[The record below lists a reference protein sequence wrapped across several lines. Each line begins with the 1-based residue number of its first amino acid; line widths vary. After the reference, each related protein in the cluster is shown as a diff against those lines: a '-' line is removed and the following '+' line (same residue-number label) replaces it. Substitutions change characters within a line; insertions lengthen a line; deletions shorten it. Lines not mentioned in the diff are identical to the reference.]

1 MFHSL
6 LPGHTVQPIV
16 TVPAPIDLTND
27 INYNVTFIVSLPI
40 EEIQRNRSETSTII
54 AAEII
59 DLFENSSINETF
71 LSCVVESF
79 RAEMVNSSRVTANC
93 SFQNV
98 STMEPIN
105 REKVYDVFSEKTHYI
120 SSLGSYLLQSN
131 SLYVNDFTVQPNVNE
146 PPIVP
151 EQNKPDNQENPG
163 HTVQPIV
170 TVPAPIDLT
179 NDINYNMTF
188 IVSLPFE
195 EIKRNPSETSTIFAV
210 EIIALFENSIINATF
225 LTCVVESFRA
235 EMVNSSRVTANCSF
249 QNVSTMEPINREKV
263 YAVFSEKTNG
273 ISSLGP
279 YLLQSYS
286 LYVNGHTVQP
296 IVTVPAPIDLTNDIN
311 YNMTFIV
318 SLPIE
323 EIQRNPSETSTI
335 FAVEIIALFENSII
349 NATFLTC
356 VVESFRAE
364 MVNSSRVT
372 ANCSFQNVSTMEPI
386 NREKVYA
393 VFSEKTNGISSLGPY
408 LLQSY
413 SLYVNDFTVQPNVN
427 EPPIVP
433 EENKPSNQENPGH
446 TVQPIVTVPAPI
458 DLTNAINYNVTFIV
472 SLPIEEIQRNPSE
485 TSTIIAAEIIDLFK
499 NSSINETF
507 LTCVVESFSAEMFT
521 STRVTANCSFQ
532 NVSSMEPINREKVY
546 AVFSEK
552 TKNISSLGP
561 YVLQSYSLYVN
572 DYNESPSRN
581 APIATQTP
589 VEFNV
594 TFIVTNLPF
603 SALLHEKTS
612 PLYQSASAI
621 ITGELNT
628 LLRNSEIKAQFD
640 NCETKSLSVLGQNT
654 QVYAI
659 CTFNNSATRPIDRV
673 TVYRQISYNTDSITK
688 LGPYLL
694 DSNSLYVDD
703 YNELTPPSPPI
714 AKQTSNEF
722 NVTFI
727 LTNLPFMGLLHEKT
741 SPLYQSA
748 SAIITGEL
756 NTLFRNSEIKA
767 QFDNCETK
775 SLSALGQNTQVYA
788 ICTFNSSATR
798 TIDRVTVYRQISYNT
813 NVITTLG
820 PYLLD
825 SNSLYVDDYNE
836 STPSEP
842 IGKVIPGFNVTFIL
856 TSLTYT
862 AAFND
867 PSSLLYQSASESI
880 IWKLKNHFENSD
892 IASAFT
898 GCKVITLSAANNKG
912 TGVYAICSFNNT
924 SAAENVDR
932 VIVYRQFS
940 YTTRNIT
947 KLGQYLLDPNSL
959 YVNGYHKSNE
969 PNDSPNRSQ
978 FPTLFNMTF
987 TVTNL
992 PYVNAFDTRTSFLY
1006 QSAVLTITHQLT
1018 TLFNNSDITSAFI
1031 ACNTRSLSTA
1041 SMMMTKVYAL
1051 CSFNSISTENEDRI
1065 IIYHQFRYN
1074 TRNITIFGAYSLD
1087 NNSLYVNDYHES
1099 AYPLTTSQ
1107 QPGQKTLCFD
1117 VPVIITNLP
1126 FSSVLLDPTSSV
1138 YQSASALVI
1147 YQLNAIFRNS
1157 KINARFLECSN
1168 ILLSVT
1174 NEGFVKALAD
1184 CFFKNYSQQI
1194 DNVIVEQGFRDGTNK
1209 TSSTATY
1216 EFNTNNVQITGCEE
1230 AKSTITA
1237 AAPGQP
1243 PTIASARQRDLPFQI
1258 NFTIVNVNF
1267 TDQLQILNSS
1277 EYINL
1282 TTNIIARL
1290 QDLFTN
1296 SDLSECY
1303 KFCNVSNLSSGS
1315 VKVSTSCYFDPF
1327 KQNTVITS
1335 ELIKSNFDIGTNGSM
1350 QLGEFQLKSGSVI
1363 VAGKPPGPLNG
1374 SELPYWAII
1383 VIVLAILLALFLLVI
1398 LSSLITL
1405 CVKKKFH
1412 GFYDMLQNP
1421 FGIYYSHLDGK

>member
-1 MFHSL
+1 MEPINREKVYDVFNEKTDDISSL
-6 LPGHTVQPIV
+6 GPHLLQSYSLYVNGYTVQPIA

-27 INYNVTFIVSLPI
+27 INYNVTFTVSLPI
-40 EEIQRNRSETSTII
+40 EEIQRNPSETATII

-59 DLFENSSINETF
+59 DLFENSIINATF
-71 LSCVVESF
+71 LTCVVESF
-79 RAEMVNSSRVTANC
+79 SEEMVNNTRVTANCSFQNVPTMEPINREKVYDVFNEKTDDISSLGPHLLQSYSLYVNGYTVQPIATVPAPIDLTNDINYNVTFTVSLPIEEIQRNPSETATIIAAEIIDLFENSIINATFLTCVVKSFSEEMVNNTRVTANC

-105 REKVYDVFSEKTHYI
+105 REKVYDVFSEKT
-120 SSLGSYLLQSN
+120 
-131 SLYVNDFTVQPNVNE
+131 D
-146 PPIVP
+146 
-151 EQNKPDNQENPG
+151 D
-163 HTVQPIV
+163 
-170 TVPAPIDLT
+170 
-179 NDINYNMTF
+179 
-188 IVSLPFE
+188 
-195 EIKRNPSETSTIFAV
+195 
-210 EIIALFENSIINATF
+210 
-225 LTCVVESFRA
+225 
-235 EMVNSSRVTANCSF
+235 
-249 QNVSTMEPINREKV
+249 
-263 YAVFSEKTNG
+263 

-279 YLLQSYS
+279 Y
-286 LYVNGHTVQP
+286 
-296 IVTVPAPIDLTNDIN
+296 
-311 YNMTFIV
+311 
-318 SLPIE
+318 E
-323 EIQRNPSETSTI
+323 
-335 FAVEIIALFENSII
+335 
-349 NATFLTC
+349 
-356 VVESFRAE
+356 
-364 MVNSSRVT
+364 
-372 ANCSFQNVSTMEPI
+372 
-386 NREKVYA
+386 
-393 VFSEKTNGISSLGPY
+393 
-408 LLQSY
+408 LQSY
-413 SLYVNDFTVQPNVN
+413 SLYVNDFNIQPNVN
-427 EPPIVP
+427 
-433 EENKPSNQENPGH
+433 
-446 TVQPIVTVPAPI
+446 VPAPI
-458 DLTNAINYNVTFIV
+458 DLNAINYNVTFIV

-485 TSTIIAAEIIDLFK
+485 TAIIIAAEIIDLFE
-499 NSSINETF
+499 NSIINETF
-507 LTCVVESFSAEMFT
+507 LTCVVESFSAEMLT

-552 TKNISSLGP
+552 TKNISSMGP

-572 DYNESPSRN
+572 DYSESPSRN

-603 SALLHEKTS
+603 LGLLHEKQS

-654 QVYAI
+654 QVYAV

-673 TVYRQISYNTDSITK
+673 TVYRQISYNTNVITT

-694 DSNSLYVDD
+694 ESNSLHVDD
-703 YNELTPPSPPI
+703 YNELTSPSAPN

-727 LTNLPFMGLLHEKT
+727 VTNLPFLGLLHDKT

-767 QFDNCETK
+767 QFNNCETK
-775 SLSALGQNTQVYA
+775 SLSVLGQNTQVYA
-788 ICTFNSSATR
+788 VCTFNNSATR

-813 NVITTLG
+813 DVITTLG
-820 PYLLD
+820 PYLLE

-836 STPSEP
+836 STPPSEP
-842 IGKVIPGFNVTFIL
+842 IGKVIPGFNVTFII

-867 PSSLLYQSASESI
+867 PSSLLYQSASQSVI
-880 IWKLKNHFENSD
+880 LKLKNTFENSD

-898 GCKVITLSAANNKG
+898 GCKVITLSAANNQG

-932 VIVYRQFS
+932 VIVHRQFS

-969 PNDSPNRSQ
+969 PKDFPNRSQ
-978 FPTLFNMTF
+978 FPTLFNVTF

-992 PYVNAFDTRTSFLY
+992 PYVNALHTQTSPLY

-1041 SMMMTKVYAL
+1041 RMMMTKVYAL

-1074 TRNITIFGAYSLD
+1074 TRNITILGAYSLD

-1099 AYPLTTSQ
+1099 AFPLTTSQ
-1107 QPGQKTLCFD
+1107 QPGQKSLCFD
-1117 VPVIITNLP
+1117 VSVIITNLP
-1126 FSSVLLDPTSSV
+1126 FSSVLLDPTSPL

-1147 YQLNAIFRNS
+1147 YQLNAIFRDS
-1157 KINARFLECSN
+1157 KISAQFSECTN

-1243 PTIASARQRDLPFQI
+1243 PTIASARQMDLAFQI

-1267 TDQLQILNSS
+1267 TDQLQILKSS

-1327 KQNTVITS
+1327 KQNTVLTS
-1335 ELIKSNFDIGTNGSM
+1335 ELIESNFDIGTNGST
-1350 QLGEFQLKSGSVI
+1350 QLGEFQLRSGSVI
-1363 VAGKPPGPLNG
+1363 VASKSLGPLNG

-1383 VIVLAILLALFLLVI
+1383 VIVLAILLALFLLFI
-1398 LSSLITL
+1398 LGSLIAL
-1405 CVKKKFH
+1405 CVKKKFN